1 MAGDTGTLGG
11 VTGGPAAGSGVSDAG
26 FVGRVGVFPSGPA
39 AGGSPCPEVAV
50 SGCSRCSGGGM

>member
-26 FVGRVGVFPSGPA
+26 FVGLVGVFPSGPA

-50 SGCSRCSGGGM
+50 SGCSGGGI